1 MTLKAILFDFN
12 GVIINDEP
20 IHERLLGDLLITENL
35 RPDPQEFAELCLG
48 RSDRA
53 CLIDVFQRRGRML
66 NEADLERLLA
76 SKANAYVQALSRM
89 DKLPIY
95 AGLEDLIYKCRIA
108 DLKLAVVSG
117 ARRGEVEQVLEQA
130 NLSQY
135 FSLVVTS
142 DDVDTSKPDPQGY
155 LQAVEQLKQSYPE
168 LNLQSE
174 DCLAIE
180 DTFAGIEAAKR
191 AGLCV
196 VGIANTYPFHMIQRQ
211 ANWTID
217 YLNDLELERV
227 QRVLSGAN
235 EVEEEDAEQQ
245 PPMDIPASEP
255 ISE

>member
-20 IHERLLGDLLITENL
+20 IHERLLGDLLIGENL

-53 CLIDVFQRRGRML
+53 CLMDIFQRRGRLL
-66 NEADLERLLA
+66 NEADLDRLLA
-76 SKANAYVQALSRM
+76 TKADAYVQELSRM

-95 AGLEDLIYKCRIA
+95 AGLDDLIYKCRIA

-117 ARRGEVEQVLEQA
+117 ARRAEVEQVLEQA

-135 FSLVVTS
+135 FSLLVTS

-155 LQAVEQLKQSYPE
+155 VRAVEQLKQTYPT
-168 LNLQSE
+168 LNLQPE

-191 AGLCV
+191 AGLSV

-217 YLNDLELERV
+217 YLNDLELERI
-227 QRVLSGAN
+227 QRVLAGLN
-235 EVEEEDAEQQ
+235 EIGEDEA
-245 PPMDIPASEP
+245 
-255 ISE
+255 